1 MSPLTR
7 KLTNI
12 QLSLIHVNPLSDVP
26 ILDTLMSF
34 AYVRRHASFPL
45 ASHLA
50 VSSNAVRV
58 GYTVVR
64 FNRVRIELTF
74 YHYSLKRTHNLGLG
88 GGPNFRWQYRLLLIQ
103 HKGFTDDH
111 SSPIFVYKQL
121 RIVARRIPT
130 HHRFLSLKQQKS
142 SAEPLQH
149 RPLQMLP
156 ELEV

>member
-7 KLTNI
+7 KPTDI

-45 ASHLA
+45 ASHLV

-58 GYTVVR
+58 GYAVVR

-74 YHYSLKRTHNLGLG
+74 YHYSLKRTHNLGLE
-88 GGPNFRWQYRLLLIQ
+88 GGPNLRWQYTLY
-103 HKGFTDDH
+103 
-111 SSPIFVYKQL
+111 S
-121 RIVARRIPT
+121 
-130 HHRFLSLKQQKS
+130 
-142 SAEPLQH
+142 
-149 RPLQMLP
+149 
-156 ELEV
+156 